1 MTKGPL
7 IEKAP
12 DPAVR
17 PQYSADAPAARVWSN
32 ALNLLR
38 DDCRV

>member
-1 MTKGPL
+1 MIKDPL
-7 IEKAP
+7 YEKAP
-12 DPAVR
+12 DPAVQ

-38 DDCRV
+38 DDCHV